1 MAKFFKVSDLD
12 VEILIDVAIKA
23 FQEDKI
29 KYGVIPPEIDTIEWH
44 VANMVNGMYYKIVL
58 NDNIVGAI
66 NLYDLGNNS
75 VRIGSIFIDPEYQNQ
90 GIGTEA
96 MKFIENKYPNTRKWS
111 LDTPYQNYRNHYFY
125 EKHGYVKVDEIKPTR
140 GIDFRVY
147 EYLKLT
153 NEN

>member
-1 MAKFFKVSDLD
+1 MAKFFKVSDSD

-44 VANMVNGMYYKIVL
+44 VANIVNGMYYKIVL
-58 NDNIVGAI
+58 NDNIIGAI

-90 GIGTEA
+90 GIGTESI
-96 MKFIENKYPNTRKWS
+96 KFIEKKYPNTKKWS
-111 LDTPYQNYRNHYFY
+111 LDTPYQNYRNHHFY
-125 EKHGYVKVDEIKPTR
+125 EKHGYVKVDEIKPKR